1 MTDINENAIMFIE
14 ITLGESIVVK
24 ITTKGLSE
32 CNISQYNENFDIAY
46 VSRNL
51 GASHLI
57 QVLSLHDMNGGGRK
71 FEF

>member
-1 MTDINENAIMFIE
+1 MTDINENAIVFIE

-24 ITTKGLSE
+24 ITFPNTTK
-32 CNISQYNENFDIAY
+32 IFIKIAY
-46 VSRNL
+46 VSTNL